1 VIPAK
6 FRSTTNTEHGRS
18 LWSTIARL
26 DVVGLCVAQDY
37 MVSMYLR
44 QAWRDG
50 RLAYEPFRNKIK
62 KFRLGDDSWNRIWT
76 PDTFLRNEK
85 GADFHDVTVENR
97 MLTLTY
103 EGDLWYVTK

>member
-1 VIPAK
+1 MVSA
-6 FRSTTNTEHGRS
+6 
-18 LWSTIARL
+18 
-26 DVVGLCVAQDY
+26 CVQDY

-44 QAWRDG
+44 QAWKDK
-50 RLAYEPFRNKIK
+50 RLRFTPLRNKDK
-62 KFRLGDDSWNRIWT
+62 KIRLGDEHWNKIWT

-97 MLTLTY
+97 MLTLTD